1 MWYLLLG
8 LVVGIAVS
16 YVIFNLDTDGTLR
29 VDHSNPEKDSYLFE
43 IDNLDRINKKKR
55 IKLKVDN
62 NADLSPK

>member
-16 YVIFNLDTDGTLR
+16 YVIFNLGTDGTLR
-29 VDHSNPEKDSYLFE
+29 VDHSNPEKVSYLFE
-43 IDNLDRINKKKR
+43 IDNLDRIDKKKR

-62 NADLSPK
+62 NAHLSPK